1 MDDQWK
7 SNFHFFEPQLLNA
20 EDNSKIVRLSSPSGF
35 NTENGVL
42 EEVNLGIG
50 EAVLKGGQIKSF
62 NIINHG
68 NGFPSSD
75 ALLIDGGQEGV
86 AIELDLNSGSIHGYQ
101 NVRTESMEK
110 FRTGLNDLVK
120 SFADKLADL

>member
-1 MDDQWK
+1 M
-7 SNFHFFEPQLLNA
+7 LNA

-68 NGFPSSD
+68 MVSFFRHY
-75 ALLIDGGQEGV
+75 LLMEAEGV
-86 AIELDLNSGSIHGYQ
+86 AIELDLNWDQFTDIKMLEREYGEISYWF
-101 NVRTESMEK
+101 E
-110 FRTGLNDLVK
+110 
-120 SFADKLADL
+120 

>member
-1 MDDQWK
+1 M
-7 SNFHFFEPQLLNA
+7 EM
-20 EDNSKIVRLSSPSGF
+20 V
-35 NTENGVL
+35 
-42 EEVNLGIG
+42 
-50 EAVLKGGQIKSF
+50 
-62 NIINHG
+62 
-68 NGFPSSD
+68 PSSD

-120 SFADKLADL
+120 SFADKVNMIYNSTDERLISVWF